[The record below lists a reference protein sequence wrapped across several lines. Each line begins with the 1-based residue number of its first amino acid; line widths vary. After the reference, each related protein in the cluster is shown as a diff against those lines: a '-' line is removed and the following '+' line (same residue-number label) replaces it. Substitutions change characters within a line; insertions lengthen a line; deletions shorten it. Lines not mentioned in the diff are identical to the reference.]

1 MVFGFLANFTN
12 YGPKDFKGKTVKD
25 ILAMKPGKVGDDFF
39 GADNEKAIAE
49 AGLMREQLQ
58 AIELLMDLKNKEK
71 IMEKCYVNRPTK
83 RYSVVPGHSSMRKEH
98 GESARHGHVESKP
111 VLVEAAKPVEAKPVE
126 AKPVEAAPHVEKE
139 DERELVP
146 VEGEQQGGGHKR
158 SGHKHTRRC
167 GHKRKRSGHKRS
179 GHKHTKRCGHKHG
192 GHKSRRSHK
201 HTKRCGHKRSGHK
214 RKHSGHKRSGQAG
227 GKGPVL
233 SPRSY

>member
-1 MVFGFLANFTN
+1 MVFGFLANLTN

-98 GESARHGHVESKP
+98 GEPARHGH
-111 VLVEAAKPVEAKPVE
+111 VEAAKPVEAKPVE

-167 GHKRKRSGHKRS
+167 GHKHKHTKHGGHKRS
-179 GHKHTKRCGHKHG
+179 GHKHTKRCGHKRSGHKRTKHG

-201 HTKRCGHKRSGHK
+201 HTKR
-214 RKHSGHKRSGQAG
+214 SGHKRSGQAG
-227 GKGPVL
+227 GKGPVI

>member
-1 MVFGFLANFTN
+1 MVFGFLANLTN

-83 RYSVVPGHSSMRKEH
+83 RYSVVPGHNSMRKEH
-98 GESARHGHVESKP
+98 VETARHGEPAKHGHVEAAKP
-111 VLVEAAKPVEAKPVE
+111 AHVEAAKPVQ
-126 AKPVEAAPHVEKE
+126 VEAAPHVEKE

-146 VEGEQQGGGHKR
+146 VEGEQQGGGHK
-158 SGHKHTRRC
+158 HTRRC

-179 GHKHTKRCGHKHG
+179 GHKHTKRCVHKRTKHG
-192 GHKSRRSHK
+192 GHKRSGHKRSGHK
-201 HTKRCGHKRSGHK
+201 HTKRCGHNKRIVY
-214 RKHSGHKRSGQAG
+214 AG

>member
-1 MVFGFLANFTN
+1 MVFGFLANLTN

-98 GESARHGHVESKP
+98 GESARH
-111 VLVEAAKPVEAKPVE
+111 VEAKPVHVE
-126 AKPVEAAPHVEKE
+126 AAKPVEAAPHVEKH

-146 VEGEQQGGGHKR
+146 VEGEQEQGGGG
-158 SGHKHTRRC
+158 GHKHTRRC

-179 GHKHTKRCGHKHG
+179 GHKRTKHG

-214 RKHSGHKRSGQAG
+214 RSGHKRSGHKRSGQTG

>member
-1 MVFGFLANFTN
+1 MVFGFLANLTN

-49 AGLMREQLQ
+49 AGLMKEQLQ

-98 GESARHGHVESKP
+98 GHGHVE
-111 VLVEAAKPVEAKPVE
+111 AKPAQVEAKPVQVE
-126 AKPVEAAPHVEKE
+126 AKPVEAAPHVEKQ

-146 VEGEQQGGGHKR
+146 VEGEQQGGGGR
-158 SGHKHTRRC
+158 
-167 GHKRKRSGHKRS
+167 
-179 GHKHTKRCGHKHG
+179 HKHTKRCGHN
-192 GHKSRRSHK
+192 
-201 HTKRCGHKRSGHK
+201 KRSGYT
-214 RKHSGHKRSGQAG
+214 G

>member
-1 MVFGFLANFTN
+1 
-12 YGPKDFKGKTVKD
+12 VKD

-83 RYSVVPGHSSMRKEH
+83 RYSVVPGHNSMRKEH
-98 GESARHGHVESKP
+98 GESARHGEAAKP
-111 VLVEAAKPVEAKPVE
+111 AQVEAAKPI
-126 AKPVEAAPHVEKE
+126 EAAPHVEKQ

-167 GHKRKRSGHKRS
+167 GHKRSGHKRS
-179 GHKHTKRCGHKHG
+179 GHKHTKRCGHKRTKHG

-201 HTKRCGHKRSGHK
+201 HTKRCGHNKRIVY
-214 RKHSGHKRSGQAG
+214 AG

>member
-1 MVFGFLANFTN
+1 MVFGFLANLTN

-49 AGLMREQLQ
+49 AGLMKEQLQ

-98 GESARHGHVESKP
+98 GEPARH
-111 VLVEAAKPVEAKPVE
+111 VEAAKPVHVEAAKPVH
-126 AKPVEAAPHVEKE
+126 VEAAPHVEKQ

-146 VEGEQQGGGHKR
+146 VEEDQQGGGGR
-158 SGHKHTRRC
+158 HKHTRRC
-167 GHKRKRSGHKRS
+167 GHKHKRS
-179 GHKHTKRCGHKHG
+179 HKHKHTKHGGHKSRRSHKHG

-201 HTKRCGHKRSGHK
+201 HTKRCGHKRSGY
-214 RKHSGHKRSGQAG
+214 AG
-227 GKGPVL
+227 GKGPVI
-233 SPRSY
+233 SPRPY

>member
-1 MVFGFLANFTN
+1 MVFGFLANLTN

-71 IMEKCYVNRPTK
+71 IMEKCYVNRPTN

-98 GESARHGHVESKP
+98 GESARHGHVE
-111 VLVEAAKPVEAKPVE
+111 AKPVHVEAAKPVE

-146 VEGEQQGGGHKR
+146 CEGEQQGGGGRHKHTRLCGHKRSGHKRSGHTKHGGHKR
-158 SGHKHTRRC
+158 SGHKHTKRSGHKHSGHKRKRS

-179 GHKHTKRCGHKHG
+179 GYT
-192 GHKSRRSHK
+192 
-201 HTKRCGHKRSGHK
+201 
-214 RKHSGHKRSGQAG
+214 G

>member
-98 GESARHGHVESKP
+98 GESARHGEQ
-111 VLVEAAKPVEAKPVE
+111 AKPVHVEAAKPVE

-146 VEGEQQGGGHKR
+146 VEGEQGGGGRHKR

-167 GHKRKRSGHKRS
+167 GHKRKRS

-201 HTKRCGHKRSGHK
+201 HTKRCGHKRSGYT
-214 RKHSGHKRSGQAG
+214 G

>member
-1 MVFGFLANFTN
+1 MVFGFLANLTN

-98 GESARHGHVESKP
+98 GEPARH
-111 VLVEAAKPVEAKPVE
+111 VEAAKPVEAKPVE

-146 VEGEQQGGGHKR
+146 IEGEQQGGGHKR

-167 GHKRKRSGHKRS
+167 GHKRS
-179 GHKHTKRCGHKHG
+179 GHKHTKHG

-214 RKHSGHKRSGQAG
+214 RKRSGHKRSGHKRSGYTG